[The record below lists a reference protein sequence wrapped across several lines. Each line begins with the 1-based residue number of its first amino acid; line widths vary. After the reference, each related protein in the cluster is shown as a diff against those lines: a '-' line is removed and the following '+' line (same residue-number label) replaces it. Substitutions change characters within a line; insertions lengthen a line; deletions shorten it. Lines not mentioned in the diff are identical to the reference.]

1 MNKRDFI
8 LNVIMVLTFPIW
20 GLLLLIMALVY
31 IFSPDDPTA
40 IIQGI
45 GKGYTEE
52 DLEEYYRKQEKKVK
66 K

>member
-31 IFSPDDPTA
+31 IFSPDDAQA
-40 IIQGI
+40 IGQGI

-52 DLEEYYRKQEKKVK
+52 DLKNYYIKKEKKVRK
-66 K
+66 